1 MEDAKCSVGIL
12 TNEECT
18 LQKYIYFDRAL
29 PLLELTCLDLSC
41 WHPMQFSALDV
52 VRRVHYLSTHMFHQ
66 MWLWCEQRVPDQ
78 GVNILQMFSSLLPI
92 S

>member
-41 WHPMQFSALDV
+41 WHPMQCSALDV
-52 VRRVHYLSTHMFHQ
+52 VRRVHYLSTHTFHQ
-66 MWLWCEQRVPDQ
+66 MWLWCEQRVP
-78 GVNILQMFSSLLPI
+78 
-92 S
+92 